1 VPTASQITEMH
12 PHIRSCLIEH
22 PCEQG
27 KDARILYGGSVKPAN
42 ARAILALPE
51 GNGPLVGGAS
61 MKAADFLEILGAVP
75 PDR

>member
-12 PHIRSCLIEH
+12 PHVRSCLIEH
-22 PCEQG
+22 PGEQR
-27 KDARILYGGSVKPAN
+27 KDVRILYGGSVKPAN

-51 GNGPLVGGAS
+51 VNGPLIGGAG
-61 MKAADFLEILGAVP
+61 MRAADFLEIPGAVP